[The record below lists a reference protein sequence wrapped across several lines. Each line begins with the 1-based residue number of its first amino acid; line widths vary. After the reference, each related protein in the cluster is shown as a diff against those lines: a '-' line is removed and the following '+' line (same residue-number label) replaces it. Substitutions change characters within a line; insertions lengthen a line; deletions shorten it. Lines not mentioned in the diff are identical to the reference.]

1 MKNSEGYLDPTAG
14 KAMANIRKDDRRA
27 DLVLQIIKAVCKLAG
42 DRMVYCLRGITWKRP
57 ERRQPSR

>member
-1 MKNSEGYLDPTAG
+1 MKNSEGYPDPTAG

-42 DRMVYCLRGITWKRP
+42 YRMVCTRRNLKIL
-57 ERRQPSR
+57 EIIIRRQS